1 MTASEQ
7 QEYFNRWNLV
17 AKGKTKISTSQLMDM
32 IMASKETD
40 KEMAQ
45 LIVEAY
51 DLDGDG
57 YDMEFGVS
65 LRRTIRMTLVGF
77 SNHHIVQYHR
87 CR

>member
-17 AKGKTKISTSQLMDM
+17 AKGKTKISTTQFMDM
-32 IMASKETD
+32 IVASKAAD

-57 YDMEFGVS
+57 YE
-65 LRRTIRMTLVGF
+65 LE
-77 SNHHIVQYHR
+77 N
-87 CR
+87 